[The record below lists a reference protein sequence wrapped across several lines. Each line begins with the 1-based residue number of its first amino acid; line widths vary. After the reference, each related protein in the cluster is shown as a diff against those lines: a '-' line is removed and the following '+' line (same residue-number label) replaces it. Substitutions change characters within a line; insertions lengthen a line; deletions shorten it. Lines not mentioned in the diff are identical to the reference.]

1 MGFKRFPHT
10 ATISWTG
17 AGTVNQTTGAYTAGT
32 LTTLTIVCNA
42 QTQSQRYA
50 LDTDGNEKV
59 VKYLIST
66 PLITASVV
74 KNTAQV
80 TLFGKQFALIDL
92 LNYQLHTELEC

>member
-10 ATISWTG
+10 ATISWTS
-17 AGTVNQTTGAYTAGT
+17 AGTVNQTTGAFASGT

-42 QTQSQRYA
+42 QPQSRRYA
-50 LDTDGNEKV
+50 LDADGNEKV

-66 PLITASVV
+66 PLITASVN
-74 KNTAQV
+74 KKTAQINMFDKKFV
-80 TLFGKQFALIDL
+80 LIDL